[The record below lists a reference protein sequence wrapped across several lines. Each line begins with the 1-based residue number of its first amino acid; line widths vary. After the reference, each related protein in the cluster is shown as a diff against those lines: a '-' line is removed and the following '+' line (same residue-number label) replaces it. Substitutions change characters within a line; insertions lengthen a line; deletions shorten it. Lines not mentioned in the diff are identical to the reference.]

1 MFLADSLRQKIR
13 TSIEKYG
20 FNQEDDCLFPYKK
33 PKQKP
38 ILLAGLK
45 NNSPEFTHEQLKEMT
60 KEDYLNKFTIKRLQN
75 KWSRKFKLNYDI
87 SNSKFTDDYKFLGAK
102 EAKKYIKDLLDR
114 DIFGKKIQNGI
125 IRQNLMM

>member
-75 KWSRKFKLNYDI
+75 K
-87 SNSKFTDDYKFLGAK
+87 
-102 EAKKYIKDLLDR
+102 
-114 DIFGKKIQNGI
+114 
-125 IRQNLMM
+125 